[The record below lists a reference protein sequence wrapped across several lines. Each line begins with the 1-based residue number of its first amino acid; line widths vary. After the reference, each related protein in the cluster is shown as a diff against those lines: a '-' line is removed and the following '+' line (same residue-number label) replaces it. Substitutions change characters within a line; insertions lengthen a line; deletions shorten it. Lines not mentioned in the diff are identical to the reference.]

1 METLNLN
8 TVSLEMKGPIAWL
21 TLNRPEKRNAFND
34 IMIQELISL
43 FSQIDRMNHIR
54 CLLIKANGQHFC
66 AGADLHWMQSMAQY
80 DHSKNLEDAKQL
92 AFLMEMLYRLS
103 KPVITLV
110 QGSAFGGALG
120 LIACSDIV
128 LAAEEATFCLSEV
141 RLGLAP
147 AVISPYVSHKIG
159 TAHAKRYCLTAELF
173 NSHQAKAMGLI
184 NEVVLHKKAVLNEK
198 AVQDEKVVQC
208 EKAAQ
213 QDELIHQGQIIAHNI
228 AKLAPQATTETKA
241 LLNFISSRVPY
252 EKAVTDYTTDLIAR
266 LRVSFEGQEGMA
278 AFFEKRT
285 PSWQTQITEDT
296 PYE

>member
-1 METLNLN
+1 MNPTHLESAQDTLNLETLSLE
-8 TVSLEMKGPIAWL
+8 TVSLKIEGSIAWL
-21 TLNRPEKRNAFND
+21 TLNRPDKRNAFNE

-43 FSQIDRMNHIR
+43 LSQIDRMNNIR
-54 CLLIKANGQHFC
+54 CLLINANGQHFC

-92 AFLMEMLYRLS
+92 AFLMELLYRLS

-120 LIACSDIV
+120 LIACSDLV
-128 LAAEEATFCLSEV
+128 LVAEEATFCLSEV

-159 TAHAKRYCLTAELF
+159 IAQAKRYCLTAEFF
-173 NSHQAKAMGLI
+173 NAHQAKALGLI
-184 NEVVLHKKAVLNEK
+184 NEVV
-198 AVQDEKVVQC
+198 QR
-208 EKAAQ
+208 
-213 QDELIHQGQIIAHNI
+213 DELIHQGQNMAANI
-228 AKLAPQATTETKA
+228 AKLAPQAVTETKA
-241 LLNFISSRVPY
+241 LLNFITSRVPY

-266 LRVSFEGQEGMA
+266 LRVSFEGQEGMT
-278 AFFEKRT
+278 AFFEKRA
-285 PSWQTQITEDT
+285 PNWQTQITEDN